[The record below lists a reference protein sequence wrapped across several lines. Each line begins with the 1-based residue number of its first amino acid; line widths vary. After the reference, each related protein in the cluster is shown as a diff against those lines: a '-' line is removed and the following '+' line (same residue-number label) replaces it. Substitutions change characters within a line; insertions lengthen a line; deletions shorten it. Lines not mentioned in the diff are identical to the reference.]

1 MKYGAN
7 IDMAIADHAVASR
20 AGLAPR
26 IYWVFHPF
34 DAAPCG
40 RDRINSPAAHPTG
53 GV

>member
-1 MKYGAN
+1 MKYRAN
-7 IDMAIADHAVASR
+7 IDMAIADQAVASG
-20 AGLAPR
+20 AGQTTR
-26 IYWVFHPF
+26 IYRVFHPF